1 MFRKTF
7 TYAVLATWGILSA
20 AACTT
25 IQSPSTY
32 QQGQIID
39 LAYSTTIP
47 FSQLQSAVLDAQVVY
62 IGEAHYT
69 PSHIEAA
76 LQVLQILVDEGRT
89 PILGLSLIHI

>member
-69 PSHIEAA
+69 PSPVSYTH
-76 LQVLQILVDEGRT
+76 LTLPTLHLV
-89 PILGLSLIHI
+89 